1 MKTVLPLVLVLLI
14 TGCSSQ
20 KKYTYYFKRHQYS
33 QRPSHARSIDIA
45 RKRTF
50 RVFGIVVSAVAI
62 VLAFIAWQA
71 SLALAFV
78 GVILSASGSDKAKP
92 NKILVGVLLSV
103 FAILLVIFVRGVT
116 EEANGFTIGPIF

>member
-20 KKYTYYFKRHQYS
+20 KKYTYYFERHQYS

-45 RKRTF
+45 RKRAF
-50 RVFGIVVSAVAI
+50 RIFGIGVSAVAI
-62 VLAFIAWQA
+62 VLAFIAWQV
-71 SLALAFV
+71 SLALAF
-78 GVILSASGSDKAKP
+78 
-92 NKILVGVLLSV
+92 ILVGVLLSV